1 MTELRV
7 SAVNWDYRFMA
18 LCLYIAEWSKDPDYQ
33 YGAVIVGDRR
43 RIVGI
48 GYNGLPRGLNDS
60 NIARYEEPAGK
71 WWLEHA
77 ERNAIYNAI
86 EPLIHCTIYVNGP
99 PCADCAR
106 AIIQT
111 GISRVVIS
119 GSPPKRPYKKRR
131 VESNKAAVQMLG
143 EANIAMFIL

>member
-1 MTELRV
+1 MAGPGTI
-7 SAVNWDYRFMA
+7 VNWDSRFMH
-18 LCLYIAEWSKDPDYQ
+18 LCSYIARWSKDPHYQ
-33 YGAVIVGDRR
+33 YGAIIVGERK
-43 RIVGI
+43 RIISI
-48 GYNGLPRGLNDS
+48 GYNGFPRGLNDS
-60 NIARYEEPAGK
+60 EITRYQEPDDK

-77 ERNAIYNAI
+77 ERNAIYNAV
-86 EPLIHCTIYVNGP
+86 EPLVQCTIYVNGP

-119 GSPPKRPYKKRR
+119 GSPLKRPYKKRR